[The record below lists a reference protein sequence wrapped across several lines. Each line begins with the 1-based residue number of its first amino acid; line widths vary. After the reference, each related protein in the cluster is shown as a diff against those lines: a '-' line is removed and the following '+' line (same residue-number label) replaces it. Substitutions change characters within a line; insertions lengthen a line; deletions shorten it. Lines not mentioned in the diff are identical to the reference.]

1 MSQANSMIPGITSHW
16 RYPEDLFTVQT
27 DVYGRY
33 HQTNAQVFYTNSQQW
48 GIAQNPSSG
57 EVNAAT
63 TTVPPLPGALVPVQ
77 QAPAQSVMPI
87 YELTAL
93 PGQTQQSFV
102 LLQPFVPYSN
112 GDKQNLT
119 AFMTAASDP
128 DDYGQ
133 LTVFTIPAGQTVDG
147 PYLVSTAVTTNSAIS
162 EEITLLSQRGSKVVL
177 GNVIMV
183 AIDQSLL
190 YVQPLYVEGE
200 ANGVPRL
207 DDVLVVY
214 NNTAYHSGSGN
225 PSLDAAICQITNPD
239 GSQPFRSYCSGAP
252 KTPPP
257 VVTPP
262 PSSSSTTTTVP
273 ATTTTT
279 RPTSATT
286 VVLPTQRGTIA
297 QDLAGAQQDFSYA
310 NAALRQG
317 DLATYQNDI
326 GAGEAL
332 VALATK
338 LEGTETTT
346 TRPSTSHPPS
356 TTTTTTRKTRTTRST

>member
-1 MSQANSMIPGITSHW
+1 
-16 RYPEDLFTVQT
+16 
-27 DVYGRY
+27 
-33 HQTNAQVFYTNSQQW
+33 
-48 GIAQNPSSG
+48 
-57 EVNAAT
+57 
-63 TTVPPLPGALVPVQ
+63 
-77 QAPAQSVMPI
+77 
-87 YELTAL
+87 
-93 PGQTQQSFV
+93 
-102 LLQPFVPYSN
+102 
-112 GDKQNLT
+112 
-119 AFMTAASDP
+119 
-128 DDYGQ
+128 
-133 LTVFTIPAGQTVDG
+133 
-147 PYLVSTAVTTNSAIS
+147 
-162 EEITLLSQRGSKVVL
+162 
-177 GNVIMV
+177 
-183 AIDQSLL
+183 
-190 YVQPLYVEGE
+190 
-200 ANGVPRL
+200 
-207 DDVLVVY
+207 LVVY